1 MSRSGSSS
9 LWAVGAV
16 GALAVTA
23 TLALLVGCDRTRDV
37 AVTGPTT
44 QNGIVIESSELE
56 RQFSGFDQR
65 CAVKG
70 TLRNDS
76 GSGQRVVVTVNALN
90 GQGSPIGTAVA
101 NVEFVAAGARA
112 HYAARFRDFSDDGF
126 LNDCDRIA
134 RIEVA
139 DIQT

>member
-1 MSRSGSSS
+1 MSHRWISSP
-9 LWAVGAV
+9 
-16 GALAVTA
+16 GALAGTA
-23 TLALLVGCDRTRDV
+23 TLALALVGCDRTRDV

-101 NVEFVAAGARA
+101 TVEFVAAGARA

>member
-1 MSRSGSSS
+1 MSHRWISSP
-9 LWAVGAV
+9 
-16 GALAVTA
+16 GALAGTA
-23 TLALLVGCDRTRDV
+23 TLALALVGCDRTRDV

-56 RQFSGFDQR
+56 QISGLDRR

-90 GQGSPIGTAVA
+90 GQGSNIGTAVA
-101 NVEFVAAGARA
+101 SVEFVAAGARA